1 MNAHLAGVARAS
13 WEWGHYRTPGAVYVY
28 CPLCR
33 LKVTAEV
40 SPAKTWSPTKTLD
53 TAMRAHLTHD
63 CEKV

>member
-33 LKVTAEV
+33 TKVTV
-40 SPAKTWSPTKTLD
+40 PTQPARTWKPADALD
-53 TAMRAHLTHD
+53 TAMRAHLTDD
-63 CEKV
+63 CERA